1 MEMREELQRTLGHA
15 YTLERELGG
24 GGMSQVFLAEEK
36 ALGRKVVVKVL
47 PSERTGDVNIER
59 FKREIQVAAR
69 LQHAHI
75 VPVLTAGETQGVP
88 YYTMPY
94 VEGESLRARLS
105 RTGPLSSGETV
116 NILRDV
122 ARALAYAHE
131 RGVVHRDI
139 KPDNVMLSGGSAVV
153 TDFGIAKAISA
164 SRTDAPDV
172 TLTQVGTSLGTP
184 AYMAPE
190 QAAGDPSTDHRADL
204 YAFGCMAYEM
214 LTGEPPFVEKSP
226 QQLLAAHMARN
237 ADPVSARR
245 GDVPPALSAL
255 VAQCLAKDPEAR
267 PSSAVEVTRVLETT
281 SADTHGAMPPILL
294 GGRGMLVRTLG
305 MYAVA
310 FLAVGLIAKA
320 AVTTIGLPSW
330 VFPGALIVMA
340 LGLPAIL
347 LTGYVQDVV
356 RRVAGATPTFT
367 PGGSQS
373 PPAHGTLATLA
384 LKASP
389 HMSWRRTQMGG
400 IYAISAFVLLV
411 GVFMLS
417 RALGI
422 GPAGSLLAAGRFD
435 SKEPIL
441 VTDFTVTNADS
452 ALGRVL
458 SDATKTT
465 LAQSSVIT
473 LLPPEGVAAA
483 LARMER
489 PRTSA
494 MDLTLAK
501 EMASRNAIK
510 AIVDGQITGVAG
522 NGGYIVTLRL
532 VTSDSLKELASFTE
546 TADDTRGL
554 IEAVDKLSR
563 SLRGRIGESLKSVNA
578 APSLAEVTTAS
589 FEALRKYTEADRAEV
604 TDGDRARAIRL
615 LRETVAIDS
624 TFAEAWRRL
633 AIVQQNAGQPRLVTD
648 SAYEAAYRHR
658 HRTSPRERAFIEAT
672 YFSSTGPN
680 RDRAKGILAYEEM
693 LRLGDSARAANNLA
707 IRLTTRR
714 QFARAESLYR
724 VSARLRPD
732 LQRLSVPNLLV
743 PLVWQQKFSEA
754 DSVLA
759 LTRSRFPE
767 NASVRRT
774 HVTLLYLKGDLPGY
788 RRAVDSVRTRGD
800 SLDRDWGKRRY
811 TELLLLD
818 GRLKEFTRLWD
829 ELANRDLSKAD
840 DRLNRALDIPA
851 FARLDLLD
859 QRKEVAREVDA
870 AVADAQAA
878 GVPGGSW
885 RYFDL
890 IDIYSAAGEPQ
901 KARQWLNRYDAEV
914 KDTFLLR
921 LQRPGRTRVGAEV
934 LVAEGKTLEAI
945 DGFRR
950 SEMLPDG
957 PVGTCAI
964 CVPMFVSFAFDR
976 ASMADSTIHY
986 MEQALATYDVTRMTD
1001 VRDPILIPRFNK
1013 RLGELYEAKGD
1024 RVKAVERYRKVIEL
1038 WKAADPELQVVV
1050 EDLKRRVRRLTDI
1063 EGVPR

>member
-1 MEMREELQRTLGHA
+1 MEIREQLQRTLGNA

-24 GGMSQVFLAEEK
+24 GGMSQVFVAEET

-47 PSERTGDVNIER
+47 PPGRTGDVNIER

-75 VPVLTAGETQGVP
+75 VPVLSAGETSGLP
-88 YYTMPY
+88 YYTMPF
-94 VEGESLRARLS
+94 VEGESLRARLA
-105 RTGPLSSGETV
+105 RGPLSTGETV

-122 ARALAYAHE
+122 ARALSYAHD

-164 SRTDAPDV
+164 ARDIPDA
-172 TLTQVGTSLGTP
+172 TLTQAGTSLGTP

-190 QAAGDPSTDHRADL
+190 QAAGDPATDHRADL

-214 LTGEPPFVEKSP
+214 LTGDPPFVEKSP
-226 QQLLAAHMARN
+226 QQLLAAHMAREP
-237 ADPVSARR
+237 DPVSSRR
-245 GDVPPALSAL
+245 ADVPASLATL
-255 VAQCLAKDPEAR
+255 VTQCLAKEPASR
-267 PSSAVEVTRVLETT
+267 PASAAAVAKVL
-281 SADTHGAMPPILL
+281 DTASTDSQGALPPTLL
-294 GGRGMLVRTLG
+294 AGKGMLSRMLAF
-305 MYAVA
+305 YAVA
-310 FLAVGLIAKA
+310 FAIVAVVARA
-320 AVTTIGLPSW
+320 AVTTIGLPMW
-330 VFPGALIVMA
+330 VFPGAMIVMA

-347 LTGYVQDVV
+347 ATGYVQRVV
-356 RRVAGATPTFT
+356 RRAAGVTPTT
-367 PGGSQS
+367 GGNATQ
-373 PPAHGTLATLA
+373 GTLATLA

-389 HMSWRRTQMGG
+389 HVSWRRTQIGG
-400 IYAISAFVLLV
+400 IYAVSGFVLLV
-411 GVFMLS
+411 GTFMLL
-417 RALGI
+417 RTLGI
-422 GPAGSLLAAGRFD
+422 GPAGSLLAAGTFD
-435 SKEPIL
+435 AKEPIL
-441 VTDFTVTNADS
+441 VTDFSVTNADT

-458 SDATKTT
+458 GDATKTQ
-465 LAQSSVIT
+465 LAQSNVIT
-473 LLPPEGVAAA
+473 LLPQEGIAAA

-489 PRTSA
+489 PRNSTL
-494 MDLTLAK
+494 DLTLAR
-501 EMASRNAIK
+501 ELASRNAIR
-510 AIVDGQITGVAG
+510 AIVDGNLTGVAG
-522 NGGYIVTLRL
+522 GGYLVRLRL
-532 VTSDSLKELASFTE
+532 VTADSLKELASFLE
-546 TADDTRGL
+546 PADDTRGL

-563 SLRGRIGESLKSVNA
+563 SLRGKIGESLKSVNE

-604 TDGDRARAIRL
+604 IDGERQRAIRL
-615 LRETVAIDS
+615 LREAVAIDS

-633 AIVQQNAGQPRLVTD
+633 GVIQQNAGQPRVVTD
-648 SAYEAAYRHR
+648 SAYLAAYRHR
-658 HRTSPRERAFIEAT
+658 NRTSPRERAMIEAT

-732 LQRLSVPNLLV
+732 LQRLSLPNLLV
-743 PLVWQQKFSEA
+743 PLVWQQKFSEV

-759 LTRSRFPE
+759 LVRPRYPE
-767 NASVRRT
+767 NAAVRRT
-774 HVTLLYLKGDLPGY
+774 HVNVLYLKGDLSGY
-788 RRAVDSVRTRGD
+788 RQAVDSVRTRGD

-811 TELLLLD
+811 AELLLLD

-829 ELANRDLSKAD
+829 ELAARDLSKAD

-851 FARLDLLD
+851 FARLDLLN
-859 QRKEVAREVDA
+859 QRKEVVREVDA

-878 GVPGGSW
+878 GVPAGAW

-914 KDTFLLR
+914 RDTFLLR

-934 LVAEGKTLEAI
+934 LIAEGKALEAI
-945 DGFRR
+945 DGLRR

-964 CVPMFVSFAFDR
+964 CIPMFLSFAFDK
-976 ASMADSTIHY
+976 AGLADSTIHY
-986 MEQALATYDVTRMTD
+986 MEQALAIYDVNRMTD
-1001 VRDPILIPRFNK
+1001 VRDPILIPLFNK

-1024 RVKAVERYRKVIEL
+1024 RVKAADRYRKVIDL
-1038 WKAADPELQVVV
+1038 WKNADPELQVVV

>member
-1 MEMREELQRTLGHA
+1 MEIRDQLQRTLGGA

-24 GGMSQVFLAEEK
+24 GGMSQVFLAEET

-47 PSERTGDVNIER
+47 PPGRTGDVNIER

-75 VPVLTAGETQGVP
+75 VPVLSAGETNGLP
-88 YYTMPY
+88 YYTMPF
-94 VEGESLRARLS
+94 VEGDSLRARLAK
-105 RTGPLSSGETV
+105 GPLSTTETV

-164 SRTDAPDV
+164 SRTDSPDA

-190 QAAGDPSTDHRADL
+190 QAAGDPATDHRADL

-214 LTGEPPFVEKSP
+214 LAGEPPFVEKGP
-226 QQLLAAHMARN
+226 QQLLAAHMSKTP
-237 ADPVSARR
+237 DPISGRR
-245 GDVPPALSAL
+245 ADVPPALAT
-255 VAQCLAKDPEAR
+255 VITQCLSKDPGER
-267 PSSAVEVTRVLETT
+267 PSSAVDVARVLDTT
-281 SADTHGAMPPILL
+281 STDAQGALPPILL
-294 GGRGMLVRTLG
+294 SAKGMLGRMLAL
-305 MYAVA
+305 YAVA
-310 FLAVGLIAKA
+310 FIAVVVVAKA
-320 AVTTIGLPSW
+320 AVSVIGLPNW
-330 VFPGALIVMA
+330 VFPGAIIVMA
-340 LGLPAIL
+340 LGLPVIL
-347 LTGYVQDVV
+347 ATGYVQRVV
-356 RRVAGATPTFT
+356 RRAAGITPTT
-367 PGGSQS
+367 TTGGTHAPGTQ
-373 PPAHGTLATLA
+373 GTLATLA

-389 HMSWRRTQMGG
+389 HVTWRRTQMGG
-400 IYAISAFVLLV
+400 VYAVSGFVLLV
-411 GVFMLS
+411 GVFMLL

-422 GPAGSLLAAGRFD
+422 GPAGSLLAAGTFD

-489 PRTSA
+489 PRTSGI
-494 MDLTLAK
+494 DLTLAK
-501 EMASRNAIK
+501 EMAARNNIK

-554 IEAVDKLSR
+554 IETVDKLSR
-563 SLRGRIGESLKSVNA
+563 SLRGKIGESLKSVNA
-578 APSLAEVTTAS
+578 APSLAEVTTGS

-604 TDGDRARAIRL
+604 IDGERERAIRL
-615 LRETVAIDS
+615 LREAVAIDS

-633 AIVQQNAGQPRLVTD
+633 AIVQQNAGRPRAVLD

-658 HRTSPRERAFIEAT
+658 HRTSPKERAMIEAT

-707 IRLTTRR
+707 IRLTNRR
-714 QFARAESLYR
+714 EFARAETLYKA
-724 VSARLRPD
+724 SARLRPD
-732 LQRLSVPNLLV
+732 LQRLSIPNLLV
-743 PLVWQQKFSEA
+743 PLVAQQKFAEA
-754 DSVLA
+754 ESVLA
-759 LTRSRFPE
+759 IVRSRYPQ
-767 NASVRRT
+767 NNSARRLT
-774 HVTLLYLKGDLPGY
+774 VEMPYYKGDVPGY
-788 RRAVDSVRTRGD
+788 RRNVDSVATRGD
-800 SLDRDWGKRRY
+800 TADRVWAKRRVA
-811 TELLLLD
+811 TLAMLD
-818 GRLKEFTRLWD
+818 GRIKEFTRLWR
-829 ELANRDLSKAD
+829 ELDNRDLSD
-840 DRLNRALDIPA
+840 PRQRLAQALDLPT
-851 FARLDLLD
+851 FARAEFLD
-859 QRKEVAREVDA
+859 QDEAVLRELEA
-870 AVADAQAA
+870 AITAA
-878 GVPGGSW
+878 SGLFEPGQW
-885 RYFDL
+885 PYFDL
-890 IDIYSAAGEPQ
+890 IDLYAIAGQPQ
-901 KARQWLNRYDAEV
+901 RARQWLNRYDAEV
-914 KDTFLLR
+914 KDTFRLR
-921 LQRPGRTRVGAEV
+921 LETNARRRTLAEV
-934 LVAEGKTLEAI
+934 LMSEGKGLEAVAE
-945 DGFRR
+945 FRR
-950 SEMLPDG
+950 ADNLPDG
-957 PVGTCAI
+957 PDGPCLVCL
-964 CVPMFVSFAFDR
+964 PMRIAFAFDR
-976 ASMADSTIHY
+976 AKMADSTIKY
-986 MEQALATYDVTRMTD
+986 MQQALTIFDPNRMFDVI
-1001 VRDPILIPRFNK
+1001 DPFLLPLFNQ

-1024 RVKAVERYRKVIEL
+1024 RVKAVEHYRKVIEL
-1038 WKAADPELQVVV
+1038 WKTADPELQVIVN
-1050 EDLKRRVRRLTDI
+1050 ELKARVRRLTDL